1 MVNSAQLSDIT
12 HRHQIL
18 PWMTYYLQH
27 VLHELQQ
34 VKTSGEGTGRDGK
47 GWDGK
52 GRGAELCLTLLS
64 GSSFP
69 TEKHLSYDTE
79 VGWSWEAAQGTQA
92 PPRRTWN
99 SHGRSRMNIGRE
111 TKEEGERHA
120 ERLSAQLKT
129 QNSLP

>member
-27 VLHELQQ
+27 VLHELRQ

-52 GRGAELCLTLLS
+52 GRGAELCLMLLS
-64 GSSFP
+64 GSPFP

-79 VGWSWEAAQGTQA
+79 VGVGKQHRGTQA

-111 TKEEGERHA
+111 TKEEGKRHA
-120 ERLSAQLKT
+120 ERLSVELKT